1 MHFSCQCGNVIHDT
15 SDNLSYKGYII
26 ADQDIDY
33 LIETIEKLEKPHTQY
48 IGVYDEISKL
58 LRRTVYQC
66 PDCGR
71 VYIENLAHDYK
82 LVGFNPDSEK
92 QQEGNDNKKLLLS
105 TFGEKWKGYLSADW
119 NDDIPDWQE
128 HHGIIMPEVNVKF
141 KNLEFD
147 AFESF
152 KRRFFEVLE
161 YMKHMNIV
169 SSAVLHVNGKRTY
182 VWPESERR

>member
-71 VYIENLAHDYK
+71 VYIENLALILIQRSSRRRTIIRNYC
-82 LVGFNPDSEK
+82 
-92 QQEGNDNKKLLLS
+92 
-105 TFGEKWKGYLSADW
+105 YLPLA
-119 NDDIPDWQE
+119 
-128 HHGIIMPEVNVKF
+128 K
-141 KNLEFD
+141 
-147 AFESF
+147 
-152 KRRFFEVLE
+152 
-161 YMKHMNIV
+161 
-169 SSAVLHVNGKRTY
+169 NGKAI
-182 VWPESERR
+182 

>member
-1 MHFSCQCGNVIHDT
+1 M
-15 SDNLSYKGYII
+15 
-26 ADQDIDY
+26 
-33 LIETIEKLEKPHTQY
+33 
-48 IGVYDEISKL
+48 
-58 LRRTVYQC
+58 
-66 PDCGR
+66 
-71 VYIENLAHDYK
+71 
-82 LVGFNPDSEK
+82 VGFNPDSEK
-92 QQEGNDNKKLLLS
+92 QQEADDNKRLLLS

-147 AFESF
+147 DFESF